1 MVQQVEQPVTENS
14 VIKPIPVDIP
24 QQNTMDASYQQY
36 LPGQTP
42 QIPTN
47 NNSMKQ
53 SLLPNNQPQEQVRVG
68 RFGIELLPPGSIVL
82 SEFTYSL
89 SYEWLWYANE
99 Y

>member
-1 MVQQVEQPVTENS
+1 
-14 VIKPIPVDIP
+14 
-24 QQNTMDASYQQY
+24 MDASYQQY

-68 RFGIELLPPGSIVL
+68 RFGIELLPPGSVVL
-82 SEFTYSL
+82 S
-89 SYEWLWYANE
+89 
-99 Y
+99 

>member
-1 MVQQVEQPVTENS
+1 MAQPVAQPVAQPAVDNS
-14 VIKPIPVDIP
+14 VVKPIPVDIP
-24 QQNTMDASYQQY
+24 QQNTIDASYQQY

-68 RFGIELLPPGSIVL
+68 RFGIELLPPGSVVL
-82 SEFTYSL
+82 S
-89 SYEWLWYANE
+89 
-99 Y
+99 